1 MGSQYVWCIPT
12 NSYIHQVY
20 RNAQIHPQNFRRG
33 VRAHCGTR
41 FCMLNAPSSTIPQFD
56 TQAECNVFCTPP
68 SYACNS
74 LVGVCEVLGY
84 YVDVPISQEVCESTC
99 SITNNTPVPINF
111 CDKTNPACM
120 QEFTHRFVVDTIMK
134 DKVSIH
140 AFYTMGVFKVPDG
153 IYTVQFDI
161 GYDLSIEGS
170 GTDMLVP
177 GLMLLESSPITKT
190 VPNLEILGNIT
201 VKSHSPDVKIVKDS
215 NMVKGFPGTVP
226 VTPWQWVSAGNNV
239 ASLSTTA
246 SVTVTPGKTYIV
258 CAYLGVAKS
267 LDVVLNFD
275 RYANSIRFI

>member
-1 MGSQYVWCIPT
+1 MVSQYVWCAPT
-12 NSYIHQVY
+12 NAYIHQVY
-20 RNAQIHPQNFRRG
+20 QNTLRHPQNFRRG

-56 TQAECNVFCTPP
+56 TQAECDVFCTP
-68 SYACNS
+68 
-74 LVGVCEVLGY
+74 
-84 YVDVPISQEVCESTC
+84 
-99 SITNNTPVPINF
+99 PINF

-120 QEFTHRFVVDTIMK
+120 QEFTHRFVVDTIIK

-190 VPNLEILGNIT
+190 VPYLEILGNIT

-267 LDVVLNFD
+267 LDVALNFD